1 LAKLQFEKVF
11 TTEEANALLPRLEI
25 LVRALQNHTNALRAR
40 IRELAGTDPDIG
52 ALPLSTVIDRYPE
65 LRPEAARVAEVA
77 AQIGSLGC
85 VLKDIDLGLVDFP
98 FEIDGGVIFLCW
110 QSGEREIIAWHSVDS
125 GFGARQPLPGA
136 NKPYL
141 N

>member
-1 LAKLQFEKVF
+1 MAKLQFEKVF

-25 LVRALQNHTNALRAR
+25 MVRALQNHTNTLRAR
-40 IRELAGTDPDIG
+40 IRDLAGADPDIG

-65 LRPEAARVAEVA
+65 LRPEAARVAEAA

-85 VLKDIDLGLVDFP
+85 LLKDIDLGLIDFP
-98 FEIDGGVIFLCW
+98 FEIDGGVVFLYW
-110 QSGEREIIAWHSVDS
+110 QSGEREIIAWHQIDA
-125 GFGARQPLPGA
+125 GFASRQPMPGA
-136 NKPYL
+136 SKPYL